1 MCGNLVSVRGSHD
14 CGRTI
19 TTADNEEQPSLSL
32 LSIVKLSL
40 VLRITSPSR
49 KFRRYIRRTIKLQ
62 WLWSFRILCGRFPK
76 NYWHPFLRKQWEK
89 SRSYVSLASP
99 PGKYL
104 SLSTYNSIE
113 KKQFDLNITSFVCI
127 LSITYCIYIE
137 RIIIYVPYVVYVHS
151 ARKEIT
157 ATASPVLPDGY
168 KDDRFLSRCFYCR
181 PEASHYS
188 SYWLY
193 SILRL
198 SFFVVGYKFTCIIP
212 VIGYVPAR
220 KLKVETDLAAVS
232 NTWNYLRKIQVQCRV
247 IDFHSLFL
255 AP

>member
-1 MCGNLVSVRGSHD
+1 M
-14 CGRTI
+14 
-19 TTADNEEQPSLSL
+19 
-32 LSIVKLSL
+32 
-40 VLRITSPSR
+40 
-49 KFRRYIRRTIKLQ
+49 
-62 WLWSFRILCGRFPK
+62 
-76 NYWHPFLRKQWEK
+76 
-89 SRSYVSLASP
+89 
-99 PGKYL
+99 
-104 SLSTYNSIE
+104 
-113 KKQFDLNITSFVCI
+113 
-127 LSITYCIYIE
+127 
-137 RIIIYVPYVVYVHS
+137 YVHS

-198 SFFVVGYKFTCIIP
+198 SFFAVGYKFTFIIP

-220 KLKVETDLAAVS
+220 KLKVETDFAAVS

-247 IDFHSLFL
+247 IDFYSLFL
-255 AP
+255 APWGYTGTSVLWYPSKNKEKLNVLLQNLCISTLRQREYKRKEQQLRQIHSHGVIESKTKKKDEYIYIPTTTPREHEMLCCRVMIIFVLLYWI